1 MGSSCPKLHSD
12 AARATKSFA
21 TEEIMLHLSKGA
33 RATATHTRGRCR
45 NLSTA
50 PALVDESDGHSSVC
64 SRCNRPLLSR
74 SSLLLVKCR
83 PYHRLLPES
92 VSPPGQ
98 DIQAKASPAAKL
110 PQPRPEALQAFA
122 DIPAPSTQLNPKGA
136 PSRRNDVDGSPHRI
150 SSSFSIP
157 RFLRRKF
164 LLTCLVLSTVDC
176 RHHH

>member
-1 MGSSCPKLHSD
+1 MPPELQSRSRQRKSCCISAK
-12 AARATKSFA
+12 R
-21 TEEIMLHLSKGA
+21 
-33 RATATHTRGRCR
+33 RGRLPRAQEVAVETCR
-45 NLSTA
+45 
-50 PALVDESDGHSSVC
+50 
-64 SRCNRPLLSR
+64 
-74 SSLLLVKCR
+74 LLLLLLMKQTDI
-83 PYHRLLPES
+83 HRCVADATGHFS
-92 VSPPGQ
+92 VGHRFSLSNADLIIGYCPSLSPPPGQ
-98 DIQAKASPAAKL
+98 EIQAKASPAAKL

-122 DIPAPSTQLNPKGA
+122 DVPAPSTQLNPKGA